1 MKNSKSLV
9 ELAIELERQSQAK
22 TDYIVDTKV
31 LEMTPNGS
39 LTINNDSAQEFPIT
53 DHAHTQIAARL
64 DIPAKYYNRMKSE
77 VPHLLAANVNG
88 WFQSKPERRMMRTLD
103 GNLRAFLSDRYRR
116 LDNFD
121 LASAALPILAE
132 MGEGIEIVSSEL
144 TGSRMYIKA
153 INRRLELSVKKGDV
167 VQAGVCITNSEV
179 GLGSLKVEPLVFRLI
194 CLNGL
199 IAQDYATKKYHVG
212 RVADEGEAY
221 ELYSDETLK
230 ADDKAFYLKVQDTV
244 RAAVDVAKFGQIV
257 NRMQAATE
265 QKIEG
270 NPVAAVSV
278 LSEKF
283 GYDNEEKSGILT
295 HLIQGGD
302 LTAYGL
308 LNAITRTSQDLIDS
322 DRSTELE
329 RDGSKVLNLPAATW
343 KAIATAK

>member
-1 MKNSKSLV
+1 MKSGKSIV
-9 ELAIELERQSQAK
+9 ELAIELERQSK
-22 TDYIVDTKV
+22 VKVDYLANTRV
-31 LEMTPNGS
+31 LEMTDTTQ
-39 LTINNDSAQEFPIT
+39 LAINNDTPQELAIT
-53 DHAHTQIAARL
+53 EHAHTQIAARL
-64 DIPAKYYNRMKSE
+64 EIPNKYYNRMRNEAPS
-77 VPHLLAANVNG
+77 LLAANVNK
-88 WFQSKPERRMMRTLD
+88 WFHSKPERRMVRTLD
-103 GNLRAFLSDRYRR
+103 GNVRAFLSDRYRR

-153 INRRLELSVKKGDV
+153 INRRLELEVKKGDV
-167 VQAGVCITNSEV
+167 VQAGVCLTNSEV
-179 GLGSLKVEPLVFRLI
+179 GLGSLKVEPLVYRLI
-194 CLNGL
+194 CTNGM

-212 RVADEGEAY
+212 RVADDGEAY

-270 NPVAAVSV
+270 SPVAAVEV

-302 LTAYGL
+302 LSAYGL
-308 LNAITRTSQDLIDS
+308 LNAITRTSQDLTDY
-322 DRSTELE
+322 DRATEFE
-329 RDGSKVLNLPAATW
+329 RDGSKILSLPATTW
-343 KAIATAK
+343 KAIALAK

>member
-1 MKNSKSLV
+1 MKTGKSIV
-9 ELAIELERQSQAK
+9 ELAIELERQSKAK
-22 TDYIVDTKV
+22 ADYIADTRV
-31 LEMTPNGS
+31 LAMTDAAE
-39 LTINNDSAQEFPIT
+39 LAINNDSHEELTIT

-64 DIPAKYYNRMKSE
+64 DIPAKYYNRMRIE
-77 VPHLLAANVNG
+77 APHLLAANVNE
-88 WFQSKPERRMMRTLD
+88 WFQSKPERRMVRTLD
-103 GNLRAFLSDRYRR
+103 GLVRAFLSDRYRR

-121 LASAALPILAE
+121 LAEAALPILSE
-132 MGEGIEIVSSEL
+132 MGQSIEIVSSEL

-153 INRRLELSVKKGDV
+153 INRRLKMEVKKGDV

-179 GLGSLKVEPLVFRLI
+179 GLGSLKVEPLIYRLI
-194 CLNGL
+194 CLNGV
-199 IAQDYATKKYHVG
+199 IAQDFATKKYHVG

-283 GYDNEEKSGILT
+283 GYSSEENSSILT

-308 LNAITRTSQDLIDS
+308 MNAVTRTSQDLNNY
-322 DRSTELE
+322 DRATDFE
-329 RDGSKVLNLPAATW
+329 RDGSKILSLPAATW
-343 KAIATAK
+343 KAIATA

>member
-1 MKNSKSLV
+1 MKTGKSLT
-9 ELAIELERQSQAK
+9 ELAMELERQSSAK
-22 TDYIVDTKV
+22 TDYIANTLA
-31 LEMTPNGS
+31 LEMTPNGN
-39 LTINNDSAQEFPIT
+39 LAIEGDSHQEFPIT
-53 DHAHTQIAARL
+53 AHAHAQIAARL
-64 DIPAKYYNRMKSE
+64 DIPAKYYNRMKAE
-77 VPHLLAANVNG
+77 VPELLAANVNK
-88 WFQSKPERRMMRTLD
+88 WFHSKPSRRMVRTLD
-103 GNLRAFLSDRYRR
+103 GSMRAFLSDRYRR

-121 LASAALPILAE
+121 LASAALPILAG

-179 GLGSLKVEPLVFRLI
+179 GIGSLKVEPLVYRLI

-257 NRMQAATE
+257 N
-265 QKIEG
+265 
-270 NPVAAVSV
+270 
-278 LSEKF
+278 
-283 GYDNEEKSGILT
+283 
-295 HLIQGGD
+295 
-302 LTAYGL
+302 
-308 LNAITRTSQDLIDS
+308 
-322 DRSTELE
+322 
-329 RDGSKVLNLPAATW
+329 
-343 KAIATAK
+343 